1 MRCRTRRIA
10 SSAAATDTVD
20 TQTLYAVVRTVALIG
35 AKLANI
41 FSTEFVVE
49 TNDLVNGKY
58 YRQVFSGNMKNKTKP
73 EIKDAKGASGW

>member
-1 MRCRTRRIA
+1 M
-10 SSAAATDTVD
+10 
-20 TQTLYAVVRTVALIG
+20 IG